1 MSVTGV
7 ATLVLSFLLYRCT
20 KFMFPRITLHES
32 LTILAPYTHAR
43 SKIILE
49 SLKAFLELQLGKVR
63 EMFLANGLISD
74 CEIVPEGA
82 LELLDVGS
90 SHRLCMEQTMGLAV
104 NLESEGREG
113 AVPYSHLERGG
124 APSKWLVSV
133 Y

>member
-49 SLKAFLELQLGKVR
+49 ILKAFLELQLGKVR

-90 SHRLCMEQTMGLAV
+90 SHSCAWSKQWAWLPIWSLREEKELFPIPIWRDVGPQV
-104 NLESEGREG
+104 NG
-113 AVPYSHLERGG
+113 
-124 APSKWLVSV
+124 
-133 Y
+133 